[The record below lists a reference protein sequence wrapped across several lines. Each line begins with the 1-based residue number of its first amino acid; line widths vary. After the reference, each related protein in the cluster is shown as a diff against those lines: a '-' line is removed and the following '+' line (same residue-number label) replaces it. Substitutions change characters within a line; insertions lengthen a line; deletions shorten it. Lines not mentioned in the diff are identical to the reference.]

1 MNKIKVKLAIFLII
15 LLGSTSFQSIQAAP
29 TVVEKFE
36 VVDHWFPNVRMY
48 PIIVLAEYN
57 NGVYERRPNR
67 AGLPDGILAYCF
79 DRSRQY
85 PLTKDLFGY
94 RDGEE
99 FFSPLKEIN
108 NYSIKGKVINGD
120 MLRAILLNGFPMKS
134 VADLQAATG
143 ITGLDEDM
151 ALWATQYAIWHYT
164 NGASLNDWRGQHYP
178 PTPAGEDLFNYY
190 ISLAPIGPTYTE
202 ADVDVYDQQLSFDAN
217 DNLVVSVSYKATEKN
232 YDGTVILPSVQ
243 LDNATEAR
251 YPKATVVESTYTNP
265 SLNSKT
271 ITITIADG
279 DYDDTA
285 SNVDIG
291 LQFMMRQSVNDVFIT
306 SSVKYI
312 NDIQDFGAVAVNVLD
327 VQRNVLLNFKLPV
340 SPTPAPTA
348 TSTPAPTATATP
360 TPTPAPTA
368 APTPTATPTPT
379 PTATPTPTPTAT
391 PTATATATPTPAPT
405 AIATPTSTE
414 EPERGVEPTATP
426 TLTPTEEPG
435 PVEEP
440 TATLTPTPTEEPGR
454 VEEPT
459 ATPTL
464 TVESEWVEEPAPMP
478 TLTPA
483 PTPTEKTERVEEPT
497 PTPFE
502 RTNVNE
508 EISVLPKTGEESK
521 TIFYIIGAVF
531 IVGGLWLF
539 RRDRMGR
546 G

>member
-85 PLTKDLFGY
+85 PLMKYLAGY
-94 RDGEE
+94 REGEE

-108 NYSIKGKVINGD
+108 NYTIKGKVINGD

-202 ADVDVYDQQLSFDAN
+202 ADVDVFDQQLSFDAN

-232 YDGTVILPSVQ
+232 DDGTVILPSVQ
-243 LDNATEAR
+243 LDSATEAR
-251 YPKATVVESTYTNP
+251 YPNATVVESTYTNP

-306 SSVKYI
+306 SSVRYI
-312 NDIQDFGAVAVNVLD
+312 NDIQDFGAVAANVLD

-348 TSTPAPTATATP
+348 TATATPAPTATA
-360 TPTPAPTA
+360 
-368 APTPTATPTPT
+368 
-379 PTATPTPTPTAT
+379 TATPTPTPTAT
-391 PTATATATPTPAPT
+391 PTATPAPTATPTATPAPTATPTATPAPT
-405 AIATPTSTE
+405 AIATPTPTE
-414 EPERGVEPTATP
+414 EPERVEEPTATP

-435 PVEEP
+435 RVEEP
-440 TATLTPTPTEEPGR
+440 TATPMLTPTEEPGR

-464 TVESEWVEEPAPMP
+464 TPTVESEWVEEPTA
-478 TLTPA
+478 TAT
-483 PTPTEKTERVEEPT
+483 PTPTEEPGRVEEPT
-497 PTPFE
+497 PTPLE
-502 RTNVNE
+502 PTNVNE
-508 EISVLPKTGEESK
+508 KITVLPKTGEESK
-521 TIFYIIGAVF
+521 TLFYIIGAVF
-531 IVGGLWLF
+531 IVAGLWLF
-539 RRDRMGR
+539 RRDSMGR

>member
-79 DRSRQY
+79 DKSRQY

-94 RDGEE
+94 RAGEE

-108 NYSIKGKVINGD
+108 NYTIKGKVINGD

-202 ADVDVYDQQLSFDAN
+202 TDVDVFDQQLSFDAN

-232 YDGTVILPSVQ
+232 DDGTVILPSVQ
-243 LDNATEAR
+243 LDTATEAR
-251 YPKATVVESTYTNP
+251 YPNATVVESTYTNP

-306 SSVKYI
+306 SSVRYI
-312 NDIQDFGAVAVNVLD
+312 NDIQDFGAVAANVLD

-348 TSTPAPTATATP
+348 TATATPAPTATAT
-360 TPTPAPTA
+360 ATA
-368 APTPTATPTPT
+368 TPTATP
-379 PTATPTPTPTAT
+379 APTAT
-391 PTATATATPTPAPT
+391 PTATPAPTATPTATPAPT
-405 AIATPTSTE
+405 AIATPTPTE
-414 EPERGVEPTATP
+414 EPERVEEPTATP

-435 PVEEP
+435 RVEEP
-440 TATLTPTPTEEPGR
+440 TATPMLTPTEEPGR

-464 TVESEWVEEPAPMP
+464 TPTVESEWLEEPTATATP
-478 TLTPA
+478 TLTEEPG
-483 PTPTEKTERVEEPT
+483 RVEEPT
-497 PTPFE
+497 PTPTPLE
-502 RTNVNE
+502 PTNVNE
-508 EISVLPKTGEESK
+508 KITVLPKTGEESK
-521 TIFYIIGAVF
+521 SLFYIIGAVF
-531 IVGGLWLF
+531 IVAGLWLF
-539 RRDRMGR
+539 RRDSMGR